1 MAHINMNCK
10 PANKFK
16 MVQLDD
22 VYRFN
27 QLQKENSEIIVPC
40 QLYVDKETGM
50 IYFVEQQ
57 QGEILDTIVD
67 SVQSIDYNY
76 INAGVPF

>member
-1 MAHINMNCK
+1 MAYINMNCK

-22 VYRFN
+22 IYRFN
-27 QLQKENSEIIVPC
+27 QLQKENNETIVPC

-57 QGEILDTIVD
+57 QGEILDTICD

-76 INAGVPF
+76 INVGVPF